1 MIAYLPELYPD
12 ELAYSWFCRYY
23 AHSGYL
29 THKSA
34 LEDILYKRHNNP
46 SKEFLGRLS
55 LDMTEAIKRKHTI
68 EDIILKHTMV
78 PQYARFIPLD
88 QKKNAVFHIGYDF
101 CDAHHLFAILPRH
114 ETDAFLKYCPICAD
128 EDRQKY
134 GETYWHRLHQLR
146 NVQMC
151 AKHGCLLQNSTV
163 SAKSEGDFTLCPAE
177 TNIETEDPVMERN
190 RDRYDFTKYIC
201 DVFDSPV
208 DFEKDTPISAVLY
221 NAMKKSRYMKSSG
234 KSRYT
239 KQLADDMQ
247 MFYQNI
253 GLPDIASI
261 YQIQRVLLGDRYDFS
276 VVCQIAYYL
285 GMSISELTAPTLTEK
300 EVSEEQ
306 DSHYIKN
313 REIIDWSLYDAE
325 TAHKENNTTFNLS
338 LMPRNDN
345 SRKGIY
351 ERVFKD
357 IFSIVSAFDGYGY
370 RVGFFYLRKQQYTQ
384 LYYCQSH
391 EELSKLFRYL
401 GRNKWSIRKSA
412 LGEIST
418 DGFFLVKGKLF
429 QRLIPTHDELYLQK
443 ALLRIDIKMFTKYR
457 CNDTDLVL

>member
-55 LDMTEAIKRKHTI
+55 SDMTEAIKRKYSI
-68 EDIILKHTMV
+68 EEIILKHTMV

-88 QKKNAVFHIGYDF
+88 QKKNAVYHIGYDF

-114 ETDAFLKYCPICAD
+114 ETDAFLKYCPVCAE

-146 NVQMC
+146 NVQVC
-151 AKHGCLLQNSTV
+151 AIHGCLLQNSTIP
-163 SAKSEGDFTLCPAE
+163 AKSEGDFTLCPAE
-177 TNIETEDPVMERN
+177 TNIKTEYPVMESN
-190 RDRYDFTKYIC
+190 KDRYALTKYIC
-201 DVFDSPV
+201 DVFNSPV
-208 DFEKDTPISAVLY
+208 DFEKDTPISVVLY

-239 KQLADDMQ
+239 KQFADDMQ
-247 MFYQNI
+247 VFYRNI
-253 GLPDIASI
+253 DLPDIASI
-261 YQIQRVLLGDRYDFS
+261 YQIQRVLLGNRYDFS

-285 GMSISELTAPTLTEK
+285 GVSIAELTAPTLTEK
-300 EVSEEQ
+300 EISEEQ

-325 TAHKENNTTFNLS
+325 TAPKLESVARSIYDGTS
-338 LMPRNDN
+338 N
-345 SRKGIY
+345 SSGRP
-351 ERVFKD
+351 ERVSEKIIYREMGLPQHRLEILPMCRAMFEKYSESYEENWARRVIWAYKKLSSENKPFYWSDIRQLTGVKKSNIEKVIPYIKKHTTIRIAKD
-357 IFSIVSAFDGYGY
+357 II
-370 RVGFFYLRKQQYTQ
+370 
-384 LYYCQSH
+384 
-391 EELSKLFRYL
+391 
-401 GRNKWSIRKSA
+401 
-412 LGEIST
+412 EI
-418 DGFFLVKGKLF
+418 
-429 QRLIPTHDELYLQK
+429 
-443 ALLRIDIKMFTKYR
+443 IK
-457 CNDTDLVL
+457 

>member
-34 LEDILYKRHNNP
+34 LEDILCKRHNNP

-55 LDMTEAIKRKHTI
+55 ADMTEAIKRKYTI

-88 QKKNAVFHIGYDF
+88 QKKNAVYHIGYDF

-114 ETDAFLKYCPICAD
+114 ETDAYLKYCSICAN
-128 EDRQKY
+128 EDRHKY
-134 GETYWHRLHQLR
+134 GEAYWHRTHQLR
-146 NVQMC
+146 NIQVC
-151 AKHGCLLQNSTV
+151 DKHGCLLRNSTIP
-163 SAKSEGDFTLCPAE
+163 AKSEGDFTLCPAE
-177 TNIETEDPVMERN
+177 TNIATEDPVMESN
-190 RDRYDFTKYIC
+190 KDRYAFTKYIC
-201 DVFDSPV
+201 DVFNSPV

-247 MFYQNI
+247 VFYRNI

-276 VVCQIAYYL
+276 VVCQIAYFL
-285 GMSISELTAPTLTEK
+285 DMSITELTAPKLTEK

-306 DSHYIKN
+306 ESHYIKN
-313 REIIDWSLYDAE
+313 REIIDWAVYDAE
-325 TAHKENNTTFNLS
+325 TAPKLESVAYAIYNGTA
-338 LMPRNDN
+338 N
-345 SRKGIY
+345 SSGRP
-351 ERVFKD
+351 ERVSEKIIYREMGLPQHRLEILPMCRAVFEKYAESYEENWARRIIWAYKKLSSENKPFYWSD
-357 IFSIVSAFDGYGY
+357 IRALTGVKKSNIEKVIPYIKKQTT
-370 RVGFFYLRKQQYTQ
+370 RKIA
-384 LYYCQSH
+384 
-391 EELSKLFRYL
+391 RDI
-401 GRNKWSIRKSA
+401 IRII
-412 LGEIST
+412 E
-418 DGFFLVKGKLF
+418 
-429 QRLIPTHDELYLQK
+429 
-443 ALLRIDIKMFTKYR
+443 
-457 CNDTDLVL
+457 

>member
-1 MIAYLPELYPD
+1 MITYLPELYPD

-55 LDMTEAIKRKHTI
+55 ADMTEAIKRKYTI

-114 ETDAFLKYCPICAD
+114 ETDAYLKYCPICAN
-128 EDRQKY
+128 EDRHKY
-134 GETYWHRLHQLR
+134 GEAYWHRTHQLR
-146 NVQMC
+146 NIQVC
-151 AKHGCLLQNSTV
+151 DKHGCLLRNSTIP
-163 SAKSEGDFTLCPAE
+163 AKSEGDFTLCPAE
-177 TNIETEDPVMERN
+177 TNIATENPVMESN
-190 RDRYDFTKYIC
+190 KDRYALTKYIC
-201 DVFDSPV
+201 DIFNSPV
-208 DFEKDTPISAVLY
+208 DFENNVPISAVLY

-239 KQLADDMQ
+239 KQLADDIQ
-247 MFYQNI
+247 VYYRNI
-253 GLPDIASI
+253 DLPDIASI

-285 GMSISELTAPTLTEK
+285 GMSITELTAPKLTEK

-306 DSHYIKN
+306 ESHYIKN
-313 REIIDWSLYDAE
+313 RERINWAVYDAE
-325 TAHKENNTTFNLS
+325 TAPKLESVAYAIYNGTA
-338 LMPRNDN
+338 N
-345 SRKGIY
+345 SSGRP
-351 ERVFKD
+351 ERVSEKIIYREMGLPQHRLEILPMCRAVFEKYAESYEENWARRIIWAYNKLSSEDKPFYWSD
-357 IFSIVSAFDGYGY
+357 IRRLTGVKKANINKVIPHIKKQAT
-370 RVGFFYLRKQQYTQ
+370 RKVA
-384 LYYCQSH
+384 
-391 EELSKLFRYL
+391 RDI
-401 GRNKWSIRKSA
+401 IRII
-412 LGEIST
+412 E
-418 DGFFLVKGKLF
+418 
-429 QRLIPTHDELYLQK
+429 
-443 ALLRIDIKMFTKYR
+443 
-457 CNDTDLVL
+457 

>member
-325 TAHKENNTTFNLS
+325 TAPKLETIARSIYDGTANNNGR
-338 LMPRNDN
+338 P
-345 SRKGIY
+345 
-351 ERVFKD
+351 ERVSEKIIYREMGLPQHRLEILPMCRAVFEKYTESYEENWARRIIWAYKKLSGENKPFYWSD
-357 IFSIVSAFDGYGY
+357 IRALTGVKKSNIEKVIPHI
-370 RVGFFYLRKQQYTQ
+370 RKQTTR
-384 LYYCQSH
+384 
-391 EELSKLFRYL
+391 KVARDI
-401 GRNKWSIRKSA
+401 IRII
-412 LGEIST
+412 E
-418 DGFFLVKGKLF
+418 
-429 QRLIPTHDELYLQK
+429 
-443 ALLRIDIKMFTKYR
+443 
-457 CNDTDLVL
+457 

>member
-1 MIAYLPELYPD
+1 MITYSPELYPD

-55 LDMTEAIKRKHTI
+55 LDMTEAIKRKYSI

-88 QKKNAVFHIGYDF
+88 QKKNAVYHIGYDF

-114 ETDAFLKYCPICAD
+114 ETDAFLKYCPICAV

-146 NVQMC
+146 NVQVC

-177 TNIETEDPVMERN
+177 TNIVTEDPVMESN
-190 RDRYDFTKYIC
+190 KDRYALTKYVC
-201 DVFDSPV
+201 DIFNSPV
-208 DFEKDTPISAVLY
+208 DFVNDVPISAVLY

-239 KQLADDMQ
+239 KLLADDIQ
-247 MFYQNI
+247 VFYRNI
-253 GLPDIASI
+253 DLPDIASI

-276 VVCQIAYYL
+276 VVCQIAYFL
-285 GMSISELTAPTLTEK
+285 DMSITELTAPKLTEK

-306 DSHYIKN
+306 ESHYIKN
-313 REIIDWSLYDAE
+313 REIIDWAVYDAE
-325 TAHKENNTTFNLS
+325 TAPKLESVAYAIYNGTA
-338 LMPRNDN
+338 N
-345 SRKGIY
+345 SSGRP
-351 ERVFKD
+351 ERVSEKIIYREMGLPQHRLEILPMCRAVFEKYAESYEENWARRIIWAYNKLSSEDKPFYWSDIRRLTGVKKANINKIIPYIKKQATRKLAKD
-357 IFSIVSAFDGYGY
+357 I
-370 RVGFFYLRKQQYTQ
+370 
-384 LYYCQSH
+384 
-391 EELSKLFRYL
+391 
-401 GRNKWSIRKSA
+401 IRII
-412 LGEIST
+412 E
-418 DGFFLVKGKLF
+418 
-429 QRLIPTHDELYLQK
+429 
-443 ALLRIDIKMFTKYR
+443 
-457 CNDTDLVL
+457 